1 MGKHTS
7 FLFIALS
14 LLMSCKQAGTP
25 AKDILSVASP
35 KLSERDGCV
44 SG

>member
-25 AKDILSVASP
+25 AKDVLSVASP
-35 KLSERDGCV
+35 KGTAVFQDN
-44 SG
+44 